1 MSETKKVSRFVR
13 PEVVRLSL
21 SGGDWLDVRRELS
34 VGESR
39 AAMARTVKSIRADG
53 RFEPDLEE
61 IGKAE
66 IAAYVIDWSF
76 VDASD
81 RRVPYSAAALDSL
94 TIETFNEIESAVKAH
109 IAAVDAERGKST
121 SGSSSS

>member
-1 MSETKKVSRFVR
+1 VSETKKVSRFVR

-66 IAAYVIDWSF
+66 IAAYVIDWS
-76 VDASD
+76 SD